1 MHIGGV
7 GPHDVLAIGAM
18 LANKVVKHPEMSF
31 DSSVVH
37 FTASATGPGEQTCK
51 QSTNQAIR
59 QATHV
64 EIDNNVNQ

>member
-7 GPHDVLAIGAM
+7 GPHEVLAIGAM

-37 FTASATGPGEQTCK
+37 FTASATGPGE
-51 QSTNQAIR
+51 
-59 QATHV
+59 
-64 EIDNNVNQ
+64 